1 MEATGEKLVG
11 GAFLPPSPSPSWK
24 GLMKI
29 LITSCFSDEMGILSI
44 ELNIINLDDSN
55 FDEDD
60 PETVIHGT
68 LIAWRNIFEQHKAFK
83 KIQAR
88 K

>member
-1 MEATGEKLVG
+1 
-11 GAFLPPSPSPSWK
+11 
-24 GLMKI
+24 MKI

-68 LIAWRNIFEQHKAFK
+68 FIA
-83 KIQAR
+83 
-88 K
+88 